1 MVINFYS
8 HRSFDKEADEPII
21 FTKSAPMP
29 KFQQRTTP
37 LVVDNEDDEDVL
49 RQTQRGPPRIRLK
62 ISETV
67 VRDIKNNLEKY
78 ERHLK
83 KTQHEKEGRFDPWKL
98 VEE

>member
-1 MVINFYS
+1 MKLASIFRAF
-8 HRSFDKEADEPII
+8 HKEKDEPII
-21 FTKSAPMP
+21 FTKSAPVP
-29 KFQQRTTP
+29 KFQEKRTP
-37 LVVDNEDDEDVL
+37 LVVDDENDEDVL
-49 RQTQRGPPRIRLK
+49 RHTHRGPPRIRLK

-78 ERHLK
+78 EHHLK

>member
-1 MVINFYS
+1 MLYLPIN
-8 HRSFDKEADEPII
+8 RSFDKEADEPII
-21 FTKSAPMP
+21 FTKSAPAP

-37 LVVDNEDDEDVL
+37 LVEDENHSEDIF

-62 ISETV
+62 VPESI
-67 VRDIKNNLEKY
+67 VRDVKNNLEKY

-83 KTQHEKEGRFDPWKL
+83 KTQHENEGRFDPWKL